1 MELRVSVIIPSF
13 NAERYVSEAIDS
25 VLRQTYAP
33 FEVLVIDDGSTD
45 GTPAVA
51 ATFGSA
57 IRFDRQPH
65 KGLSATLNRGIQLAQ
80 GELIAFLD
88 NDDVWVLDKLQKQMD
103 VLLAQPKIDMVFG
116 YSQYFA
122 SPDLD
127 EAAARRLLIPDKPQ
141 AAYLKSAMLLR
152 RQSLLMVGLFDTT
165 LRMGDFVDWYARA
178 MDAGLKAHLLPD
190 VVFYRR
196 VHGHNMTILD
206 RASQADYVRIAKAA
220 LDRRRSNARSRN
232 IQDPNR
238 ESFR

>member
-206 RASQADYVRIAKAA
+206 RASQTDYVRIAKAA

>member
-1 MELRVSVIIPSF
+1 
-13 NAERYVSEAIDS
+13 
-25 VLRQTYAP
+25 
-33 FEVLVIDDGSTD
+33 
-45 GTPAVA
+45 
-51 ATFGSA
+51 
-57 IRFDRQPH
+57 
-65 KGLSATLNRGIQLAQ
+65 
-80 GELIAFLD
+80 
-88 NDDVWVLDKLQKQMD
+88 
-103 VLLAQPKIDMVFG
+103 
-116 YSQYFA
+116 
-122 SPDLD
+122 
-127 EAAARRLLIPDKPQ
+127 
-141 AAYLKSAMLLR
+141 
-152 RQSLLMVGLFDTT
+152 MVGLFDTT